1 MCKKILKFRAFLN
14 YLMREVSNID
24 SSVCWIVF
32 RGLLRGILL
41 TSIYK
46 TKKTEEIAVSIQI
59 FQVNFSIAYV
69 LISAHNLEYS
79 RFKEAT

>member
-1 MCKKILKFRAFLN
+1 MCKKIPKFRAFLN

-32 RGLLRGILL
+32 RGLPLNGTLL

-46 TKKTEEIAVSIQI
+46 TKKIEEIAVSIQI
-59 FQVNFSIAYV
+59 FQANFSIAYV

-79 RFKEAT
+79 RK